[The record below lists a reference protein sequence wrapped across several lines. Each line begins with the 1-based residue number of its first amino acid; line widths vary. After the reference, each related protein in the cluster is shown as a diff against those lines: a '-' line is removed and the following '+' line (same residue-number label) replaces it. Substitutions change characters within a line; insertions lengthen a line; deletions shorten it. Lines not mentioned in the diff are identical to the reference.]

1 MYPSDA
7 PTSETLLQHSDKG
20 FALAQ
25 DSLSAF
31 GITNDLISSHNKVFD
46 VKGHVWTEN
55 AFLNSLTK
63 FPSVDSILDDSASV
77 K

>member
-7 PTSETLLQHSDKG
+7 PTSDTFLQHSDKG

-46 VKGHVWTEN
+46 VKGKVWTEN
-55 AFLNSLTK
+55 PFANSLTK
-63 FPSVDSILDDSASV
+63 FPSVDSILDDSTSV

>member
-7 PTSETLLQHSDKG
+7 PTSDTFLQHSDKG

-31 GITNDLISSHNKVFD
+31 GITNDVISANNKMFD
-46 VKGHVWTEN
+46 VKGKLFKEN

-63 FPSVDSILDDSASV
+63 FPSVDSMLDDASDV